1 MATIALTPG
10 RVPPHDLDA
19 EVSVLGSIL
28 LDPLSIAKVL
38 QFLHPEDFYRE
49 NNGQVY
55 RAALDL
61 FAAGEPIDNVTLAAQ
76 LQTLGMLDRV
86 GGRAALAS
94 MQSAVPTS
102 ANIEYYGR
110 IIKEKAY
117 KRRLISAGANIAG
130 FGYDD
135 GVEAEAAI
143 NQAQSLVFGVADDRD
158 QRELSKL
165 YDLLGPA
172 MERISLQMESGQGV
186 VGVPSG
192 FHDLDRMTG
201 GFKDSDLIIVAGR
214 PSMGKCVRSNSL
226 IDDPATGERTTI
238 EDAVRRQMPSVFGF
252 GWDGLIE
259 AQEVHAWVDSGIKP
273 CFKVTTRTGRSVE
286 VTGHHPFLTTKG
298 WQPLHDIAIGTRIG
312 VPRWVR
318 CFGDDQ
324 SMQMGKVRLLAYFI
338 AEGGLTGTT
347 PGFTNTD
354 PEILADF
361 HLLIASHFPSL
372 KVRQNAISYFPS
384 GPRGGRPNPLTT
396 WLKELGMM
404 GKLAAEKRFPDSVW
418 RWDRDRLR
426 EFIKVLMSCDGTVY
440 SMTGYPRIEFAVAS
454 EGLAQDMHHALV
466 RFGIVAKL
474 WKKKDRCW
482 RVEITEP
489 VSVRRYQT
497 QIGWIGE
504 KSRRFTTELPNRR
517 SNVGHLSKEIWSD
530 VRFSADRRGM
540 TLLELA
546 RRAGEPHSEE
556 RGFNPHTSRG
566 LPSHRLAAYAD
577 VLNDVALR
585 QIASDDIYWDEV
597 VSIEATGEH
606 QVYDLTVPDTNNFIA
621 QDILVHNTSF
631 ALNVGLHAA
640 LENKKS
646 IAIFSLEMSK
656 EQLTE
661 RLLTEQAQID
671 AQRLH
676 RGLLS
681 EAEFDRVSNALGPL
695 GEASIYIDDTPVMDE
710 LTLQLKARQAKMRHG
725 IDMIIVDYLQLMHG
739 RSRGDDNRVQE
750 VSSISRALKG
760 LARELRIPVLAI
772 SQLSRAPEQRPDK
785 RPILS
790 DLRESGCLSGD
801 TPIYLPD
808 TGAYVPIRE
817 LAGKSGFRVLALDE
831 KWWRMT
837 PKTVTNAFATGTKP
851 VFKMTT
857 KLGRRIRATSNHKFR
872 TIEGW
877 KRLDE
882 LHPGDRIALP
892 RVLQGPEKDTMSYE
906 ELGLLGHLIG
916 DGCTLPTHAIQYTT
930 VDPSLA
936 ELVANLATQ
945 VFGDRVRPRI
955 HPERSWIQVCLPP
968 TQHLTHGVHNPIR
981 VWLEGLGAFGFRSHE
996 KRVPAK
1002 VFSQSALG
1010 IAVFLRHLWA
1020 TDGCVHL
1027 SHGVSHYANVYY
1039 ASSSAGLAQDVQCL
1053 LLRLGI
1059 NAKLTRHSQPGKGRD
1074 QYHVSVSGQHEI
1086 LAFLEIVG
1094 VLGAEKTEHKAAIL
1108 EYLSAREPNTNRDV
1122 IPAAA
1127 WRLHAVPAMQMA
1139 GITTRAMQAGMESRY
1154 SGTGIFD
1161 QNLSRDRAKRLAGVV
1176 KSSDLELLAI
1186 SDVYWDR
1193 IVGIEP
1199 AGVEEVYD
1207 LTVDNLHSFVAGNV
1221 IAHNSIEQDSDL
1233 VMFLFRPEYYKSD
1246 ERPGIAEV
1254 IVSKHRN
1261 GPTGMIEL
1269 KFRRDHTR
1277 FYNLETRRPEPGT
1290 E

>member
-1 MATIALTPG
+1 MAQIALTPG

-19 EVSVLGSIL
+19 ETSVLGSIL

-76 LQTLGMLDRV
+76 LQTMGMLDRI
-86 GGRAALAS
+86 GGRTQLAS

-135 GVEAEAAI
+135 GVEAEEAI

-214 PSMGKCVRSNSL
+214 PSMGK
-226 IDDPATGERTTI
+226 
-238 EDAVRRQMPSVFGF
+238 
-252 GWDGLIE
+252 
-259 AQEVHAWVDSGIKP
+259 
-273 CFKVTTRTGRSVE
+273 
-286 VTGHHPFLTTKG
+286 
-298 WQPLHDIAIGTRIG
+298 
-312 VPRWVR
+312 
-318 CFGDDQ
+318 
-324 SMQMGKVRLLAYFI
+324 
-338 AEGGLTGTT
+338 
-347 PGFTNTD
+347 
-354 PEILADF
+354 
-361 HLLIASHFPSL
+361 
-372 KVRQNAISYFPS
+372 
-384 GPRGGRPNPLTT
+384 
-396 WLKELGMM
+396 
-404 GKLAAEKRFPDSVW
+404 
-418 RWDRDRLR
+418 
-426 EFIKVLMSCDGTVY
+426 
-440 SMTGYPRIEFAVAS
+440 
-454 EGLAQDMHHALV
+454 
-466 RFGIVAKL
+466 
-474 WKKKDRCW
+474 
-482 RVEITEP
+482 
-489 VSVRRYQT
+489 
-497 QIGWIGE
+497 
-504 KSRRFTTELPNRR
+504 
-517 SNVGHLSKEIWSD
+517 
-530 VRFSADRRGM
+530 
-540 TLLELA
+540 
-546 RRAGEPHSEE
+546 
-556 RGFNPHTSRG
+556 
-566 LPSHRLAAYAD
+566 
-577 VLNDVALR
+577 
-585 QIASDDIYWDEV
+585 
-597 VSIEATGEH
+597 
-606 QVYDLTVPDTNNFIA
+606 
-621 QDILVHNTSF
+621 TSF

-640 LENKKS
+640 LERKKS

-790 DLRESGCLSGD
+790 DLRESGCLAGD

-808 TGAYVPIRE
+808 SGTYVPIRE
-817 LAGKSGFRVLALDE
+817 LVGKSGFRVLALDE
-831 KWWRMT
+831 KWWRMDA
-837 PKTVTNAFATGTKP
+837 KTVTNAFSTGTKP
-851 VFKMTT
+851 VFKLTT
-857 KLGRRIRATSNHKFR
+857 KLGRRIRATGNHKFR

-882 LHPGDRIALP
+882 LNPGDRIALP
-892 RVLQGPEKDTMSYE
+892 RVLQGPEKDTMTRA

-930 VDPSLA
+930 VDRTLA

-945 VFGDRVRPRI
+945 VFGDEVRPRI
-955 HPERSWIQVCLPP
+955 QSERSWIQVYLPP
-968 TQHLTHGVHNPIR
+968 TRHLTHGVRNPIR
-981 VWLEGLGAFGFRSHE
+981 VWLEGLGAFGLRSYE
-996 KRVPAK
+996 KRVPLK
-1002 VFSQSALG
+1002 VFNQSALG
-1010 IAVFLRHLWA
+1010 VAVFLRHLWS
-1020 TDGCVHL
+1020 TDGCVNL

-1039 ASSSAGLAQDVQCL
+1039 ASSSEGLARDVQSL
-1053 LLRLGI
+1053 LLRIGI
-1059 NAKLTRHSQPGKGRD
+1059 NARLSRHAQVGKGRD
-1074 QYHVSVSGQHEI
+1074 QYHVTVSGGNEI
-1086 LAFLEIVG
+1086 VAFLEIVG
-1094 VLGAEKTEHKAAIL
+1094 VLGEEKTLHKAAIL
-1108 EYLSAREPNTNRDV
+1108 EYLGSKQSNTNRDV
-1122 IPAAA
+1122 IPSDV
-1127 WRLHAVPAMQMA
+1127 WQLHAVPAMQVSAMSS
-1139 GITTRAMQAGMESRY
+1139 RAMQASLGSHY
-1154 SGTGIFD
+1154 SGTSIYD
-1161 QNLSRDRAKRLAGVV
+1161 QNLSRERARRLAAVV
-1176 KSSDLELLAI
+1176 GSGELELLSV
-1186 SDVYWDR
+1186 SDVYWDL
-1193 IVGIEP
+1193 IQNIEP
-1199 AGVEEVYD
+1199 DGEDEVYD
-1207 LTVDNLHSFVAGNV
+1207 LTVEDLHNFIAGNV
-1221 IAHNSIEQDSDL
+1221 ITHNSIEQDSDL

>member
-19 EVSVLGSIL
+19 ETSVLGSML

-76 LQTLGMLDRV
+76 LQTMGMLDRI
-86 GGRAALAS
+86 GGRTQLAS

-135 GVEAEAAI
+135 GVEAEEAI
-143 NQAQSLVFGVADDRD
+143 NQAQSLVFSVADDRD

-214 PSMGKCVRSNSL
+214 PSMGK
-226 IDDPATGERTTI
+226 
-238 EDAVRRQMPSVFGF
+238 
-252 GWDGLIE
+252 
-259 AQEVHAWVDSGIKP
+259 
-273 CFKVTTRTGRSVE
+273 
-286 VTGHHPFLTTKG
+286 
-298 WQPLHDIAIGTRIG
+298 
-312 VPRWVR
+312 
-318 CFGDDQ
+318 
-324 SMQMGKVRLLAYFI
+324 
-338 AEGGLTGTT
+338 
-347 PGFTNTD
+347 
-354 PEILADF
+354 
-361 HLLIASHFPSL
+361 
-372 KVRQNAISYFPS
+372 
-384 GPRGGRPNPLTT
+384 
-396 WLKELGMM
+396 
-404 GKLAAEKRFPDSVW
+404 
-418 RWDRDRLR
+418 
-426 EFIKVLMSCDGTVY
+426 
-440 SMTGYPRIEFAVAS
+440 
-454 EGLAQDMHHALV
+454 
-466 RFGIVAKL
+466 
-474 WKKKDRCW
+474 
-482 RVEITEP
+482 
-489 VSVRRYQT
+489 
-497 QIGWIGE
+497 
-504 KSRRFTTELPNRR
+504 
-517 SNVGHLSKEIWSD
+517 
-530 VRFSADRRGM
+530 
-540 TLLELA
+540 
-546 RRAGEPHSEE
+546 
-556 RGFNPHTSRG
+556 
-566 LPSHRLAAYAD
+566 
-577 VLNDVALR
+577 
-585 QIASDDIYWDEV
+585 
-597 VSIEATGEH
+597 
-606 QVYDLTVPDTNNFIA
+606 
-621 QDILVHNTSF
+621 TSF

-640 LENKKS
+640 LERKKS

-681 EAEFDRVSNALGPL
+681 EAEFDRVSNSLGPL

-790 DLRESGCLSGD
+790 DLRESG
-801 TPIYLPD
+801 
-808 TGAYVPIRE
+808 
-817 LAGKSGFRVLALDE
+817 
-831 KWWRMT
+831 
-837 PKTVTNAFATGTKP
+837 
-851 VFKMTT
+851 
-857 KLGRRIRATSNHKFR
+857 
-872 TIEGW
+872 
-877 KRLDE
+877 
-882 LHPGDRIALP
+882 
-892 RVLQGPEKDTMSYE
+892 
-906 ELGLLGHLIG
+906 
-916 DGCTLPTHAIQYTT
+916 
-930 VDPSLA
+930 
-936 ELVANLATQ
+936 
-945 VFGDRVRPRI
+945 
-955 HPERSWIQVCLPP
+955 
-968 TQHLTHGVHNPIR
+968 
-981 VWLEGLGAFGFRSHE
+981 
-996 KRVPAK
+996 
-1002 VFSQSALG
+1002 
-1010 IAVFLRHLWA
+1010 
-1020 TDGCVHL
+1020 
-1027 SHGVSHYANVYY
+1027 
-1039 ASSSAGLAQDVQCL
+1039 
-1053 LLRLGI
+1053 
-1059 NAKLTRHSQPGKGRD
+1059 
-1074 QYHVSVSGQHEI
+1074 
-1086 LAFLEIVG
+1086 
-1094 VLGAEKTEHKAAIL
+1094 
-1108 EYLSAREPNTNRDV
+1108 
-1122 IPAAA
+1122 
-1127 WRLHAVPAMQMA
+1127 
-1139 GITTRAMQAGMESRY
+1139 
-1154 SGTGIFD
+1154 
-1161 QNLSRDRAKRLAGVV
+1161 
-1176 KSSDLELLAI
+1176 
-1186 SDVYWDR
+1186 
-1193 IVGIEP
+1193 
-1199 AGVEEVYD
+1199 
-1207 LTVDNLHSFVAGNV
+1207 
-1221 IAHNSIEQDSDL
+1221 SIEQDSDL